1 MLVLHLSSPS
11 SHPSLP
17 LARGCAPGSSA
28 AASAGAGEQWRLR
41 VRSRT
46 RRNGQVDAFPH
57 LAFPRPSG
65 NAVGA
70 AVGASMG
77 TTEEEHDRRAT
88 VLEERPAPPPELAAT
103 FPPGLSPELIPRHV
117 AVIMD
122 GNSRWARNRGLPTS
136 AGHEAGYR
144 ALKEIVRLSG
154 SWGVKVLT
162 VFAFSSE
169 NWLRPKTEVDFL
181 MRLFEGVIR
190 ENLEDFK
197 RQGIRLCIIG
207 DSSKLPKSLQDLAKG
222 AAEVTK
228 ENAVM
233 EVLVA
238 VSYSGRSDIVQ
249 ACQKIAQRVRDGSL
263 EPADITEAV
272 IEEELETNCTINS
285 PYPDLLIRTSGELRL
300 SNFLLWQSAYSE
312 LYFSNSLWPDFG
324 EAEYVEALASYQ
336 QRKRRF
342 GQRI

>member
-1 MLVLHLSSPS
+1 MLALHFPSPS
-11 SHPSLP
+11 SRPSLP
-17 LARGCAPGSSA
+17 LARECAGGCAARCRPRIRDKRYEQVDAPPSACAGVAFPRRPGYAA
-28 AASAGAGEQWRLR
+28 AASSADASAGTTAEAQGLEEM
-41 VRSRT
+41 
-46 RRNGQVDAFPH
+46 AAPF
-57 LAFPRPSG
+57 PSG
-65 NAVGA
+65 LNPNL
-70 AVGASMG
+70 M
-77 TTEEEHDRRAT
+77 
-88 VLEERPAPPPELAAT
+88 
-103 FPPGLSPELIPRHV
+103 PRHV

-122 GNSRWARNRGLPTS
+122 GNSRWARERGLPTS

-144 ALKEIVRLSG
+144 ALREIVRLSG

-207 DSSKLPKSLQDLAKG
+207 DSTKLPRSLQDLAKE

-228 ENAVM
+228 HNAVI
-233 EVLVA
+233 ELLVA
-238 VSYSGRSDIVQ
+238 VSYSGRGDIVQ
-249 ACQKIAQRVRDGSL
+249 ACQKIAQRVRDRLL
-263 EPADITEAV
+263 EPADITESV

-300 SNFLLWQSAYSE
+300 SNFLLWQSAYTE
-312 LYFSNSLWPDFG
+312 LCFARSLWPDFG
-324 EAEYVEALASYQ
+324 ETEYIEALSSFQ
-336 QRKRRF
+336 ERKRRF
-342 GQRI
+342 GQRM